1 MSGSRSV
8 FLGALLAV
16 SVAVLQEAL
25 VRLVEASGARD
36 QPAVILVLLLAA
48 FLGLLTAVVVR
59 ALKLASAVAPTALV
73 MGWIVVP
80 PLLKAIPAAA
90 TQYFASAASLTAPD
104 AVALSVAVLAAAV
117 TLAIQAEPLRSPRGP
132 RR

>member
-8 FLGALLAV
+8 FLGALLALG
-16 SVAVLQEAL
+16 VAILQEAL

-59 ALKLASAVAPTALV
+59 ALRLPGAVAPTVLV
-73 MGWIVVP
+73 IGWIVVP
-80 PLLKAIPAAA
+80 PLLKAIPAPV
-90 TQYFASAASLTAPD
+90 THSFASDASLTAPD
-104 AVALSVAVLAAAV
+104 AVALAVAVIAAAV
-117 TLAIQAEPLRSPRGP
+117 TLGVQRER
-132 RR
+132 

>member
-16 SVAVLQEAL
+16 GVAVLQRGL
-25 VRLVEASGARD
+25 VGLVEASGARD
-36 QPAVILVLLLAA
+36 TPAVVLILLLAA

-59 ALKLASAVAPTALV
+59 ALRLSSAAAPTVLV

-90 TQYFASAASLTAPD
+90 TQYFASDASLTAPN
-104 AVALSVAVLAAAV
+104 AVALAVAILAAAV
-117 TLAIQAEPLRSPRGP
+117 TLGVQGER
-132 RR
+132 

>member
-1 MSGSRSV
+1 MSGSRSI
-8 FLGALLAV
+8 FLGALLALG
-16 SVAVLQEAL
+16 VAIVQEAL

-36 QPAVILVLLLAA
+36 QPAVILILLLAA
-48 FLGLLTAVVVR
+48 FLGLLSAVVVR

-80 PLLKAIPAAA
+80 PLLKAIPAGA
-90 TQYFASAASLTAPD
+90 TQYFASDASLTAPD

-117 TLAIQAEPLRSPRGP
+117 TLAVQAEPQRASRRSRE
-132 RR
+132 